1 MEVRKVI
8 VIPKKETISYDIDT
22 GTIKKKRVCA
32 YARVS
37 TDLEDQKNSFNAQL
51 EEYQSRI
58 LKNPEWEFVKLY
70 SDEGISGTSIKKR
83 KGFQEMIEDAL
94 AGKIDLILTKSISR
108 FARNTIDCLSIVR
121 ELRDKGVEVF
131 FEKENI
137 TTNDTKIEMILTI
150 FASMAQEE
158 SKSISENVKW
168 GIRKRMAK
176 GVTHVNPRYL
186 LGYEHDESGNLVIKS
201 DESETVTHIYNLY
214 LSGFSYRKIVE
225 ILVSEK
231 IPNWKGEIKWTVAM
245 IHKILSDEK
254 YTGEVLLQKTYVKD
268 FLTHNRMI
276 NNGQVPSYLVENH
289 HPAIIK
295 KEVFL
300 YVQALKELKFN
311 EMQDFDRKG
320 VNALSGL
327 IYCSDCGRILSKITS
342 HPGTPYKKNV
352 FTCRNL
358 SKSNENY
365 IPCSIGRNI
374 DYELAL
380 QATAEVIKKFYKTHI
395 KDCIEIITDI
405 FDEASKRGADFYNKV
420 IELQIEIV
428 ELEKKLKAIVKE
440 QAMKNDYTSSEEL
453 FNKTKDELERKRRS
467 LKNLKKKKMTEH
479 QTMLSGKDMYE
490 FLEKNN
496 ILNGRIVRE
505 AIYKIIRT
513 KDNHLLFV
521 IGKPVDDIPIKE
533 LIKITPFYS
542 SSVSNKDG
550 VLNYDVIKVGGSND

>member
-268 FLTHNRMI
+268 FLTHNRMV

-358 SKSNENY
+358 SKSNDNY

-374 DYELAL
+374 YYELAL

-395 KDCIEIITDI
+395 KDCIEIVIDI
-405 FDEASKRGADFYNKV
+405 FDEASKRGVDFYNKV
-420 IELQIEIV
+420 IELQIEID

-467 LKNLKKKKMTEH
+467 LKNLKKRKMTEH
-479 QTMLSGKDMYE
+479 QTMLSGNDMYE

-521 IGKPVDDIPIKE
+521 LGKPVDDIPIKE

>member
-268 FLTHNRMI
+268 FLTHNRMV

-358 SKSNENY
+358 SKSNDNY

-395 KDCIEIITDI
+395 KDCIEIVIDI
-405 FDEASKRGADFYNKV
+405 FDEASKRGVDFYNKV
-420 IELQIEIV
+420 IELQIEID

-467 LKNLKKKKMTEH
+467 LKNLKKRKMTEH
-479 QTMLSGKDMYE
+479 QTMLSGNDMYE

-513 KDNHLLFV
+513 KDNHLLFAL
-521 IGKPVDDIPIKE
+521 GKPVDDIPIKE